1 MSTSRLTTE
10 LTSLIISQLIAPE
23 QPTSSI
29 LDTAPVAK
37 YAVVSKEWQA
47 GIERHTFS
55 NLRLTPS
62 RLTDFRRIVRGVRK
76 GYVCS
81 IDLDVVLPP
90 YGKAEYGKFE
100 NDEDQARNNE
110 IFTRTVQSLFNTLQS
125 WTQDEVKSQGIRLSV
140 KFYSPSDLFRLSRDE
155 RRARVQE
162 RSLGGPKDIL
172 DLRYDQSYLRFIPL
186 KTEAGEEILLESVYV
201 ITELRVEPGDLRHM
215 WPAACSQI
223 AVKLPRLRSCNA
235 YLWDSE
241 NKDLRLRKGARN
253 GKRSKHLYYIW

>member
-1 MSTSRLTTE
+1 MSTGRLTTE

-62 RLTDFRRIVRGVRK
+62 RLTDFGRIVRGVRK

-90 YGKAEYGKFE
+90 YSKAEYGKFE
-100 NDEDQARNNE
+100 NDEDQARNNQS
-110 IFTRTVQSLFNTLQS
+110 FSRTVQSLFNTLHS

-140 KFYSPSDLFRLSRDE
+140 KFYSPSDLFRLSQDE
-155 RRARVQE
+155 RRARVQK
-162 RSLGGPKDIL
+162 RSLGGPKDIF

-201 ITELRVEPGDLRHM
+201 ITEIRVEPGDLRHM
-215 WPAACSQI
+215 WPASCSQI
-223 AVKLPRLRSCNA
+223 AAKLPRLRSFNA

-241 NKDLRLRKGARN
+241 KKDLRLRKSARN
-253 GKRSKHLYYIW
+253 GKRLKHLYIV